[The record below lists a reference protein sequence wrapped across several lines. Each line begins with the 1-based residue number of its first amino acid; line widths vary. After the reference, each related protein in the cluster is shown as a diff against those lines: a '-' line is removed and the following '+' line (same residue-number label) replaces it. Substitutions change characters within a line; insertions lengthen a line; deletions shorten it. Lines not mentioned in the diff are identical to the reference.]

1 MASTKPKRTNNMNAT
16 ETRARPGS
24 AAAIHPGAVPR
35 AGWRERSF
43 FAPSRDLLDDT
54 TRAILS
60 FGTMIRALVFDF
72 DGLILDTE
80 EPVYRSWLEVYE
92 AHGEELPFERWV
104 QIVGSTTIGFHPQHH
119 LEERL
124 GRSLPK
130 EVLDRRIGRRT
141 ELVLANNLLPGVV
154 EHLDAAKAS
163 GFKVGVASSS
173 TSEWVSG
180 HLARLGILDRFDCV
194 RCRGGV
200 TNVKPEPDL
209 YLAVLEC
216 LGVGASDA
224 IAIEDS
230 PNGVLAAK
238 RAGMRC
244 VATPTAIT
252 ARLDLSQADLVLGS
266 LAELTL
272 AELVRRVVPA

>member
-1 MASTKPKRTNNMNAT
+1 
-16 ETRARPGS
+16 
-24 AAAIHPGAVPR
+24 
-35 AGWRERSF
+35 
-43 FAPSRDLLDDT
+43 
-54 TRAILS
+54 
-60 FGTMIRALVFDF
+60 MIRAIVFDF

-92 AHGEELPFERWV
+92 AHGEQLPFERWV
-104 QIVGSTTIGFHPQHH
+104 QIVGSTTAGFHPQHH

-141 ELVLANNLLPGVV
+141 EMILAQEVLPGVLRRIA
-154 EHLDAAKAS
+154 EAKAM
-163 GFKVGVASSS
+163 GLKLGVASSS
-173 TSEWVSG
+173 TTEWVRG
-180 HLARLGILDRFDCV
+180 HLGRLGILESFECM
-194 RCRGGV
+194 RCRDDV
-200 TNVKPEPDL
+200 ANAKPEPDL

-216 LGVGASDA
+216 LGVGASEA

-244 VATPTAIT
+244 VAIPNSIT
-252 ARLDLSQADLVLGS
+252 AQLDLGQADLLLGS
-266 LAELTL
+266 LDEVTLVELLESL
-272 AELVRRVVPA
+272 AAA